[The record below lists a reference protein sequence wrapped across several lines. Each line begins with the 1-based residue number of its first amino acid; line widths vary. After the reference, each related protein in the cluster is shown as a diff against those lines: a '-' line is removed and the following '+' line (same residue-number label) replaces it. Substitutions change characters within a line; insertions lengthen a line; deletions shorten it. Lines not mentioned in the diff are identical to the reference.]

1 MRDIYSNVL
10 VKASLKP
17 ALRAATANGTGVDRA
32 DGSNASMF
40 QDALI
45 VLNTGTVTDGTHT
58 ITIEDS
64 DDNSSFATVAAGY
77 LEGDTPPALIT
88 SNDETVYETRYT
100 GGKRYLR
107 VVTTVT
113 GSPSTGGLY
122 SAEVVLSN
130 PRRAAVVHP

>member
-1 MRDIYSNVL
+1 MRDIYSGVL

-17 ALRAATANGTGVDRA
+17 ALRAATATGTAVDRA
-32 DGSNASMF
+32 DGTNYSMF

-45 VLNTGTVTDGTHT
+45 VLNSGVVTDGTHT
-58 ITIEDS
+58 FTIEDS
-64 DDNSSFATVAAGY
+64 DDNSTWATVAAGF
-77 LEGDTPPALIT
+77 LEGDTPPAIIT
-88 SNDETVYETRYT
+88 TNDDTVYETRYT

-107 VVTTVT
+107 VVSTIT

-122 SAEVVLSN
+122 DAMVVLSN

>member
-1 MRDIYSNVL
+1 MRDIYGEVL
-10 VKASLKP
+10 VKASFKP
-17 ALRAATANGTGVDRA
+17 ALRAATANGTAVDRV
-32 DGSNASMF
+32 DGSNASMY
-40 QDALI
+40 QDALVVI
-45 VLNTGTVTDGTHT
+45 NSGVVTDGTHT

-64 DDNSSFATVAAGY
+64 DDNSAWATVAAGF

-88 SNDETVYETRYT
+88 TNDDTVYETRYI

-122 SAEVVLSN
+122 AAEVVLSN
-130 PRRAAVVHP
+130 PRRGAAVHP